1 MKILKV
7 LLICFAFFSWKVPA
21 LALEVPILGSLT
33 VGNQGQGLAA
43 ILPATSVLIGD
54 NNIVDKVL
62 FNENLTVL
70 SSLPIVGSLPPLDG
84 RGLPVVGGVEEAVNI
99 VNGLLGVVLTTA
111 PVLSDGDI
119 AILDGAGVYNLLLG
133 GNILPSSDFLALDAV
148 LEN

>member
-7 LLICFAFFSWKVPA
+7 LLICFALFSWKVPA

-70 SSLPIVGSLPPLDG
+70 SSLPIVGSLPVLDG

-99 VNGLLGVVLTTA
+99 VNGLLGVVLIT

>member
-1 MKILKV
+1 M
-7 LLICFAFFSWKVPA
+7 
-21 LALEVPILGSLT
+21 
-33 VGNQGQGLAA
+33 
-43 ILPATSVLIGD
+43 
-54 NNIVDKVL
+54 
-62 FNENLTVL
+62 L
-70 SSLPIVGSLPPLDG
+70 SSLPIVGSLPVLDG

-99 VNGLLGVVLTTA
+99 VNGLLGVVLIT

>member
-1 MKILKV
+1 MFHEIL
-7 LLICFAFFSWKVPA
+7 FALFSWKVPA

-43 ILPATSVLIGD
+43 ILPVTSVLIGD

-70 SSLPIVGSLPPLDG
+70 SSLPIVGSLPVLDG

-99 VNGLLGVVLTTA
+99 VNGLLGVVLIT

>member
-7 LLICFAFFSWKVPA
+7 LLICFALFSWKVPA

-43 ILPATSVLIGD
+43 ILPVTSVLIGP

-62 FNENLTVL
+62 FNENLAVL
-70 SSLPIVGSLPPLDG
+70 SSLPIVGSLPVLDG

-99 VNGLLGVVLTTA
+99 VNGLLGVVLTT

>member
-7 LLICFAFFSWKVPA
+7 LLICFALFSWKVPA

-43 ILPATSVLIGD
+43 ILPVTSVLIGD

-99 VNGLLGVVLTTA
+99 VNGLLGVVLIT

>member
-70 SSLPIVGSLPPLDG
+70 SSLPIVGSLPGLDG

-99 VNGLLGVVLTTA
+99 VNGLLGVVLIT

>member
-99 VNGLLGVVLTTA
+99 VNGLLGVVLIT

-119 AILDGAGVYNLLLG
+119 AILDDAGVYNLLLG

>member
-7 LLICFAFFSWKVPA
+7 LLICFALFSWKVPA

-99 VNGLLGVVLTTA
+99 VNGLLGVVLIT

>member
-7 LLICFAFFSWKVPA
+7 LLICFALFSWKVPA

-70 SSLPIVGSLPPLDG
+70 SSLPIVGSLPVLDG

-99 VNGLLGVVLTTA
+99 VNGLLGVVLIT

-119 AILDGAGVYNLLLG
+119 AILDDAGVYNLLLG

>member
-7 LLICFAFFSWKVPA
+7 LLICFALFSWKVPA

-43 ILPATSVLIGD
+43 ILPVTSVLIGD

-70 SSLPIVGSLPPLDG
+70 SSLPIVGSLPGLDG

-99 VNGLLGVVLTTA
+99 VNGLLGVVLIT

-119 AILDGAGVYNLLLG
+119 AILDDAGVYNLLLG

>member
-43 ILPATSVLIGD
+43 ILPVTSVLIGD

-70 SSLPIVGSLPPLDG
+70 SSLPIVGSLPVLDG

-99 VNGLLGVVLTTA
+99 VNGLLGVVLIT

>member
-70 SSLPIVGSLPPLDG
+70 SSLPIVGSLPGLDG
-84 RGLPVVGGVEEAVNI
+84 RGLPVVGGVEEAINI
-99 VNGLLGVVLTTA
+99 VNGLLGVVLIT

>member
-7 LLICFAFFSWKVPA
+7 LLICFALFSWKVPA

-33 VGNQGQGLAA
+33 VGSQGQGLAA
-43 ILPATSVLIGD
+43 ILPVTSVLIGD

-70 SSLPIVGSLPPLDG
+70 SSLPIVGSLPGLDG

-99 VNGLLGVVLTTA
+99 VNGLLGVVLIT

-119 AILDGAGVYNLLLG
+119 AILDDAGVYNLLLG

>member
-7 LLICFAFFSWKVPA
+7 LLICFALFSWKVPA

-43 ILPATSVLIGD
+43 ILPVTSVLIGD

-70 SSLPIVGSLPPLDG
+70 SSLPIVGSLPVLDG

-99 VNGLLGVVLTTA
+99 VNGLLGVVLIT